1 MASPSVD
8 IEIPIFRFD
17 SGARLRVTRAYVEQL
32 AATPS
37 ECEVG
42 AVEQAIGRFD
52 YQDAYARVLAR
63 SVNGSTIS
71 AELMAAL
78 FPWCRPADS
87 VCLVAL
93 ADGERGTRL
102 VESSERGRFPHDFDG
117 AALHALAL
125 RAAWMLD
132 GEKLRTRIT
141 KELHRLHARYKAP
154 RGYYSSAIAG
164 ELARSMGEDSIAHD
178 YDVVLPQ
185 AVIDLQAA
193 LMTTRASVLETIL
206 KELERADPQRPV
218 GRQQIVRVATK
229 IGRNEPCPCGSGQK
243 YKRCHGSSGHD
254 VPLTPLTLTTDDIM
268 AMPYERICMLSPE
281 ALADAPLQ
289 ALVSRFLDALAG
301 PRAEQALEVLARRPE
316 VPRVRLDRY
325 RVQLV
330 AAATSSL
337 RHDVVQRH
345 IDKIEPANAERF
357 GLSPIPGLVLALRLR
372 SPDVGQHLL
381 AAADDAIKDDTGR
394 RAQILAAHL
403 LAAAPAL
410 GILMGRGCLLAEE
423 SVAEILLRLT
433 SEARVE
439 LGLPPDD
446 PAVRIHAG
454 LQHEREAREAREDAE
469 RLRAVLQETTRR
481 VRELEQ
487 RGRDL
492 EQRGRELEARLRE
505 RDAAL
510 VEREASGAAD
520 PIDARTLREKIETL
534 QARIREGNEERAMLR
549 RQLAA
554 TDATVDDGERV
565 QNGGG
570 VAAGPGDEEEEAA
583 PADAVPRRVVAPFW
597 SRAAEDGLRAVPT
610 HVAAAALRTVAD
622 LAGGDV
628 AAWRA
633 VKRPAQIDRPILMA
647 RIGIHHRLIFD
658 VEGDKLGVLEL
669 IPRSSLDLV
678 VKRLRAT

>member
-1 MASPSVD
+1 MTSPSVD

-17 SGARLRVTRAYVEQL
+17 SGARLHVTRAYVEQL

-37 ECEVG
+37 EYEVG
-42 AVEQAIGRFD
+42 AVEQAIGRLD
-52 YQDAYARVLAR
+52 YQDAFARVLAR
-63 SVNGSTIS
+63 SVSGSPIP

-78 FPWCRPADS
+78 FPWCPPRDS
-87 VCLVAL
+87 VGLVAL

-102 VESSERGRFPHDFDG
+102 VELSERGRFPHDFDG

-132 GEKLRTRIT
+132 GENVRTRIT
-141 KELHRLHARYKAP
+141 KELHRLRARYKAP

-164 ELARSMGEDSIAHD
+164 ELARSLGEDAIARD

-185 AVIDLQAA
+185 EVIDLQAA
-193 LMTTRASVLETIL
+193 LMATRATVLETIL
-206 KELERADPQRPV
+206 KELEGANPQKQV
-218 GRQQIVRVATK
+218 GRQAIVRVATK

-254 VPLTPLTLTTDDIM
+254 VPLTPSTLTTDDIM
-268 AMPYERICMLSPE
+268 AMPYERIGMLNPE

-289 ALVSRFLDALAG
+289 ALLNRFFEALAG
-301 PRAEQALEVLARRPE
+301 PRAEQALEVLAGRPS
-316 VPRVRLDRY
+316 VPRVHLDRY

-330 AAATSSL
+330 AAAASSH

-345 IDKIEPANAERF
+345 IDKIEASNAERF
-357 GLSPIPGLVLALRLR
+357 GLSPVPRLTLALRLG
-372 SPDVGQHLL
+372 SPDVAQHLL
-381 AAADDAIKDDTGR
+381 VAAAEAVKDDTGR

-403 LAAAPAL
+403 LFSAPAL
-410 GILMGRGCLLAEE
+410 GILVGRGCLLADEAI
-423 SVAEILLRLT
+423 AEILLRMT
-433 SEARVE
+433 GEARIE

-454 LQHEREAREAREDAE
+454 LQHEREAHDARAEAN
-469 RLRAVLQETTRR
+469 RLRSALQEATRR
-481 VRELEQ
+481 IREIEQ
-487 RGRDL
+487 RARDL
-492 EQRGRELEARLRE
+492 EQRGRELEAQLRE

-554 TDATVDDGERV
+554 TDASADDGERV
-565 QNGGG
+565 QSGGG

-583 PADAVPRRVVAPFW
+583 PADAVPRRVVVPFW
-597 SRAAEDGLRAVPT
+597 SRAAEDGLRTVPT

-633 VKRPAQIDRPILMA
+633 IKRPAHVDRPVLMA

-658 VEGDKLGVLEL
+658 IEGDKLGVLEL
-669 IPRSSLDLV
+669 IPRSSLDLA